1 MGKLIFRWELAGI
14 GFIILAGSALHFVF
28 EWTGYWRPAALIAA
42 VNESMW
48 EHLKMAFWPGLM
60 FALVEY
66 PFIRKAAH
74 NVWVAKGLGLFTMPV
89 VIVALFYGYKAIL
102 GRDYLWMDI
111 LIFALAVVAGQLVSY
126 RILIA
131 PRMGRYV
138 QWGGM
143 ILLVILIAAFSS
155 FTYRPPR
162 LFLFEDPRTH
172 EYGILGGSGQ

>member
-1 MGKLIFRWELAGI
+1 
-14 GFIILAGSALHFVF
+14 
-28 EWTGYWRPAALIAA
+28 
-42 VNESMW
+42 
-48 EHLKMAFWPGLM
+48 
-60 FALVEY
+60 
-66 PFIRKAAH
+66 
-74 NVWVAKGLGLFTMPV
+74 
-89 VIVALFYGYKAIL
+89 
-102 GRDYLWMDI
+102 MDI

>member
-1 MGKLIFRWELAGI
+1 MRKMILRWELAGI
-14 GFIILAGSALHFVF
+14 AFIILVDSALHFVF
-28 EWTGYWRPAALIAA
+28 EWSGYWRPAALIAA

-48 EHLKMAFWPGLM
+48 EHLKMAFWPGLI

-89 VIVALFYGYKAIL
+89 VIVALFYGYKAIV

-111 LIFALAVVAGQLVSY
+111 LIFALSVVAGQLVSY

-131 PRMGRYV
+131 HRMGPSA
-138 QWGGM
+138 QWASVTL
-143 ILLVILIAAFSS
+143 LLVLIAAFSS
-155 FTYRPPR
+155 LTYRPPR
-162 LFLFEDPRTH
+162 VFLFEDPRTH
-172 EYGILGGSGQ
+172 EYGILDGSVK

>member
-1 MGKLIFRWELAGI
+1 MRKMILRWELAGI
-14 GFIILAGSALHFVF
+14 AFIILVDSALHFVF
-28 EWTGYWRPAALIAA
+28 EWSGYWRPAALIAA

-48 EHLKMAFWPGLM
+48 EHLKMAFWPGLI

-74 NVWVAKGLGLFTMPV
+74 NVWVAKGLGLLTMPV

-111 LIFALAVVAGQLVSY
+111 SIFALAVVAGQLVSY
-126 RILIA
+126 RILIT
-131 PRMGRYV
+131 PRMGRSV
-138 QWGGM
+138 QWSGM
-143 ILLVILIAAFSS
+143 ILLIVLIVAFSS

-172 EYGILGGSGQ
+172 EYGILDSTAR